1 MTVRHRLASH
11 TSGRALRAGSVE
23 SPFAMHETVKW
34 FFEFKGRKRMNSRL
48 CGIFT
53 YQILNYKSTFGELAV
68 GSKVT
73 EQIEGVQKDRKN
85 PKGSIFVL
93 VE

>member
-1 MTVRHRLASH
+1 MGTAARITCVRATAKNAFTEPPS
-11 TSGRALRAGSVE
+11 SAL
-23 SPFAMHETVKW
+23 PP
-34 FFEFKGRKRMNSRL
+34 
-48 CGIFT
+48 
-53 YQILNYKSTFGELAV
+53 QLAV
-68 GSKVT
+68 GSKMT